1 VLGFLMMSH
10 IPYPVVPKFG
20 FRNFRGF
27 LVFAWLMSMIV
38 LAITVPRYFFFPAA
52 IGYIAYGVGKTL
64 VLGFF
69 ERLPER
75 DPLLDEEYIDEAG
88 AELREIDYGEI
99 MPRRRFRL
107 PGYRRRLKGRRRT
120 DHGKPPNLP
129 PTEQTKG
136 ESI

>member
-1 VLGFLMMSH
+1 MT
-10 IPYPVVPKFG
+10 
-20 FRNFRGF
+20 
-27 LVFAWLMSMIV
+27 MIV
-38 LAITVPRYFFFPAA
+38 AAILIPRYFFFPAT

-75 DPLLDEEYIDEAG
+75 DPLLDEEYPDEAG
-88 AELREIDYGEI
+88 EERREIDYGEI
-99 MPRRRFRL
+99 MPPRGRFRL

-120 DHGKPPNLP
+120 DLGKPSLP
-129 PTEQTKG
+129 PPEQTKG